1 MKGLMMTI
9 GAAAM
14 ACGAYAASVT
24 IDSVTQRWPWNN
36 KVDITYTVKEGQDV
50 EAGVFCRLV
59 FNADINGETYVI
71 DGVTNVGASASS
83 GTHTITWNPP
93 SGVKTANCTM
103 SAQLIEADAPSGD
116 DYMIVN
122 LQTGRIWYEGLLA
135 SQELSNQRYNTALYK
150 TTNMVFR
157 KIARTADSACPNGY
171 RTGDNDSGIG
181 NLNGDERNLQTNWIT
196 YLDYYIGVFPV
207 TQWQFNELYGSD
219 PYSTFKVDS
228 EGNNHWYRP
237 VNALP
242 WYAARRSTVTT
253 NEVLDVV
260 PGNNNTISFLG
271 YLNGK
276 TKAAMGVK
284 GFDLPTK
291 IMGEIAARGGAS
303 TKYPWGDNLSDCV
316 DYAVVVTNTTI
327 EVGSKRPNGLGIYDM
342 IGNVR
347 EYGLDDYLVS
357 RKHYAE
363 SPDPWTPAYDAAIDS
378 ANQTR
383 IFTTTAAFNND
394 SIKAASISP
403 AAMYGEKWNKT
414 SSGNGMRVAFVV
426 K

>member
-1 MKGLMMTI
+1 MKRLMTTI

-14 ACGAYAASVT
+14 ACGAHAAGVT

-36 KVDITYTVKEGQDV
+36 KVDITYTVTDGQDV
-50 EAGVFCRLV
+50 DAGVFCRLV
-59 FNADINGETYVI
+59 FSANVNGETYVI

-93 SGVKTANCTM
+93 SGVKTANCSMT
-103 SAQLIEADAPSGD
+103 AQLIEADAPSGD
-116 DYMIVN
+116 DYMIVDI
-122 LQTGRIWYEGLLA
+122 QTGRIWYEGLLA

-171 RTGDNDSGIG
+171 RTGDNANNIG
-181 NLNGDERNLQTNWIT
+181 TINGDARNLQTNWIT

-207 TQWQFNELYGSD
+207 TQWQFDELYGSN
-219 PYSTFKVDS
+219 PSTFKADS

-237 VNALP
+237 VNAIQ
-242 WYAARRSTVTT
+242 WYVARRSTVTT
-253 NEVLDVV
+253 NEVVEV
-260 PGNNNTISFLG
+260 IPGNSNTISFLG

-276 TKAAMGVK
+276 TKAAMGVT

-291 IMGEIAARGGAS
+291 IMGEIAARGGS
-303 TKYPWGDNLSDCV
+303 DKKYPWGDDLNDCA
-316 DYAVVVTNTTI
+316 DYAVINTNTTL
-327 EVGSKRPNGLGIYDM
+327 EVGSKLPNDLGIYDM

-347 EYGLDDYLVS
+347 EWGLDDYLAS

-363 SPDPWTPAYDAAIDS
+363 SPDPWTPAYNAATDS
-378 ANQTR
+378 
-383 IFTTTAAFNND
+383 TTKNRLFITSAAYN
-394 SIKAASISP
+394 ATLQAGSISP
-403 AAMYGEKWNKT
+403 AAIYGEQWSKN
-414 SSGNGMRVAFVV
+414 SAASGMRVSFIV